1 MCVVV
6 VVVIQLWRAC
16 VIRAV
21 RCGRRVL
28 ARALCL
34 GRRRVAC
41 AACGA
46 SVVCV
51 VVVCAG
57 CSVWLGTRRVLCG
70 GSSGD
75 AGLVCAYLCLTR
87 GVLDRVV
94 VCVVCGG
101 GGSVWLCGGRGAEVR
116 GRVVGVAVV

>member
-1 MCVVV
+1 MRGV
-6 VVVIQLWRAC
+6 WRERGLCCRCLCWVQRVAGEAAC
-16 VIRAV
+16 V
-21 RCGRRVL
+21 
-28 ARALCL
+28 
-34 GRRRVAC
+34 
-41 AACGA
+41 
-46 SVVCV
+46 
-51 VVVCAG
+51 
-57 CSVWLGTRRVLCG
+57 CG

-116 GRVVGVAVV
+116 GRVVGVSVV